1 MDFELLLPTFVT
13 KLMLHKNSLL
23 KKRGGLRIGP
33 GKISQCAYCSAKH
46 GKGKKLL
53 CNAGEVL
60 GDTLIGLH
68 ILGGVLTECLHG
80 KLLTSGKSA

>member
-1 MDFELLLPTFVT
+1 MAPA
-13 KLMLHKNSLL
+13 KLANAHIVWPSVA
-23 KKRGGLRIGP
+23 R
-33 GKISQCAYCSAKH
+33 A
-46 GKGKKLL
+46 KKLL

-60 GDTLIGLH
+60 GDTLIDLH